1 MGRAIL
7 CSIPLIFASVGV
19 YGQSVEG
26 QPAFEVAAIKPSPP
40 PDGGRTRI
48 GTSGGPGTSNPGQFS
63 CQNCSLANLV
73 TQAYGLKRYQLPAAS
88 SFESERFDIRHYR
101 LDRDSQWI
109 MMVFRYSQPA
119 PAR

>member
-40 PDGGRTRI
+40 PDGGVRALGRAVARAPAI
-48 GTSGGPGTSNPGQFS
+48 RA